1 MRVAGEA
8 NRNTGCSVRDATKKS
23 KKGGAV
29 KLPFLHIEDKRGH
42 YHRGTTAPLFTFV
55 AILICPNVL
64 LGWRS
69 IRVRSSMMVAPAV
82 VLAGVMIGVMP
93 MGVVRRRLR
102 MGSIGH
108 G

>member
-1 MRVAGEA
+1 MYGGVGGED
-8 NRNTGCSVRDATKKS
+8 GQPS
-23 KKGGAV
+23 
-29 KLPFLHIEDKRGH
+29 
-42 YHRGTTAPLFTFV
+42 PLSRFI
-55 AILICPNVL
+55 AILICSNVL

-69 IRVRSSMMVAPAV
+69 IRVRSSMMVASAV